1 MKHMVNQNKRLNSLL
16 LIDEIVLFI
25 SIIIAYHI
33 YLGDPSKLF
42 NQLAYRNLLF
52 ICLLMNILV
61 SNYIGS
67 NDNLLKGPLLMQVG
81 KLVKVLI
88 LDILSVSCFLFI
100 TKQSELVSR
109 VVTLLGFFIFF
120 IISFIVRF
128 IYIKSNKN
136 RVINKDARRVF
147 IITTSSDVDNVVSNI
162 NNYNYDSYK
171 IDGICVL
178 DKDLKGTKIDKYK
191 VRANKDDVI
200 SYICRSWVDEVFIA
214 TNRNNVPSNIFNDLS
229 KTGITVSILI
239 NDFDQFIGR
248 EHSIN
253 ELFNETVSTF
263 SIKNRS
269 QSEVV
274 LKRLMDITGG
284 LVGSLITIILTIFI
298 GPIIYIKSPGPI
310 FYKQE
315 RIGLNGKKF
324 YMYKFRSMVTNADE
338 LKKDLLKDNR
348 YKDGMMFKI
357 KDDPRIIPGIG
368 TFIRKTSLDEFPQ
381 FFNVVKGDMSL
392 VGTRPPTVDEWVKYK
407 LEHRIRM
414 TIKPGITGMWQVN
427 GRSKVTDFDKVIEY
441 DTKYINNWSLGL
453 DIYILFKTI
462 YVLLFVKREDDAM

>member
-1 MKHMVNQNKRLNSLL
+1 MNKNGKGFSFI
-16 LIDEIVLFI
+16 LINEIALFI
-25 SIIIAYHI
+25 SFFVACLI
-33 YLGDPSKLF
+33 YLGNPFQVL
-42 NQLAYRNLLF
+42 NQVAFRNLLC
-52 ICLLMNILV
+52 ICLIINILV
-61 SNYIGS
+61 TGFVNTNESIFKES
-67 NDNLLKGPLLMQVG
+67 FILQIIEVA
-81 KLVKVLI
+81 KVTIIDFLF
-88 LDILSVSCFLFI
+88 VSCFLFI

-109 VVTLLGFFIFF
+109 VVTLLGFVIFF

-136 RVINKDARRVF
+136 RVISKDARRVF
-147 IITTSSDVDNVVSNI
+147 IITTSSDVDNIVNNI
-162 NNYNYDSYK
+162 NSYNYDSYK

-178 DKDLKGTKIDKYK
+178 DKDLKGLKVDKYK
-191 VRANKDDVI
+191 VRANSDDVI

-274 LKRLMDITGG
+274 LKRLMDIIGG
-284 LVGSLITIILTIFI
+284 LVGSLITLILTIFI

-357 KDDPRIIPGIG
+357 KNDPRIIPGVG
-368 TFIRKTSLDEFPQ
+368 NFIRKTSLDEFPQ
-381 FFNVVKGDMSL
+381 FFNVLKGDMSL

-414 TIKPGITGMWQVN
+414 IIKPGITGMWQVN
-427 GRSKVTDFDKVIEY
+427 GRSKIVDFNEVIEY
-441 DTKYINNWSLGL
+441 DTKYISNWSLDL
-453 DIYILFKTI
+453 DIYILFKTV
-462 YVLLFVKREDDAM
+462 YVLLFGTRDNEAM

>member
-1 MKHMVNQNKRLNSLL
+1 MNKNGKGFSFI
-16 LIDEIVLFI
+16 LINEIALFI
-25 SIIIAYHI
+25 SFFVACLI
-33 YLGDPSKLF
+33 YLGNPFQVL
-42 NQLAYRNLLF
+42 NQVAFRNLLC
-52 ICLLMNILV
+52 ICLIINILV
-61 SNYIGS
+61 TGFVNTNESIFKES
-67 NDNLLKGPLLMQVG
+67 FILQIIEVA
-81 KLVKVLI
+81 KVTIIDFLF
-88 LDILSVSCFLFI
+88 VSCFLFI
-100 TKQSELVSR
+100 TKQSESVSR
-109 VVTLLGFFIFF
+109 VVTILTYVFFFI
-120 IISFIVRF
+120 SSSVLRY
-128 IYIKSNKN
+128 IYLNSKKKN
-136 RVINKDARRVF
+136 TSKNAKRLF
-147 IITTSSDVDNVVSNI
+147 IITTYEYVDNLVDDI
-162 NNYNYDSYK
+162 NKYNYGPYN
-171 IDGICVL
+171 IDGFCIL
-178 DKDLKGTKIDKYK
+178 DKDLKGTKVDKYK

-274 LKRLMDITGG
+274 LKRLMDIIGG

>member
-1 MKHMVNQNKRLNSLL
+1 MKKRSQVLNSVI
-16 LIDEIVLFI
+16 LIDEISLFV
-25 SIIIAYHI
+25 SFLVAYLI
-33 YLGDPSKLF
+33 YLGSPIQIL

-52 ICLLMNILV
+52 VCLVINICVENFISSNKLVLNDSILL
-61 SNYIGS
+61 
-67 NDNLLKGPLLMQVG
+67 QVG
-81 KLVKVLI
+81 ELIKLSFIDFLFVTF
-88 LDILSVSCFLFI
+88 FLFI
-100 TKQSELVSR
+100 TKQGELVSR
-109 VVTLLGFFIFF
+109 LFTGLTFVFFFVSSLCLRYIYLLSIRKKG
-120 IISFIVRF
+120 ISR
-128 IYIKSNKN
+128 
-136 RVINKDARRVF
+136 DARRIF
-147 IITTSSDVDNVVSNI
+147 IITTSSYIDNLVKDI
-162 NNYNYDSYK
+162 NSYNYDNYK

-200 SYICRSWVDEVFIA
+200 SYICRCWVDEVFVA
-214 TNRNNVPSNIFNDLS
+214 AKRNDVPDNIFSDLA

-239 NDFDQFIGR
+239 NDFDQFIGK
-248 EHSIN
+248 EYSVN

-263 SIKNRS
+263 SIKNRK
-269 QSEVV
+269 QSEVF
-274 LKRLMDITGG
+274 LKRLMDIVGG
-284 LVGSLITIILTIFI
+284 LVGSLITIILAIFI

-338 LKKDLLKDNR
+338 LKKELMKDNR

-427 GRSKVTDFDKVIEY
+427 GRSKIVDFNEVIEY
-441 DTKYINNWSLGL
+441 DTKYISNWSLGL
-453 DIYILFKTI
+453 DIYILFKTV
-462 YVLLFVKREDDAM
+462 YVLLFGTRDNEAM